1 MPVKNRILFIFSLY
15 RFLEDFMQWMGI
27 SLWGITLRPICGV
40 RVADAGPARRS
51 LAKVAGHAETY
62 ASQDRRRVGCLASRH
77 FGQSLHPP
85 SCDFGATSR
94 RIVSH
99 NLSRFHHLAVVRRR
113 FGSVL
118 IWRQTTIREAN
129 VSCWATNSWRA
140 WEAHFARTRQLTFSP
155 CFSQARMEEKSREF
169 ARRETRFTRIDAN
182 ALLVAPK
189 ETEAEAERRPA
200 TYHSSPNI

>member
-1 MPVKNRILFIFSLY
+1 MG
-15 RFLEDFMQWMGI
+15 GI

-62 ASQDRRRVGCLASRH
+62 ASQDRRRVGCLASRY

-118 IWRQTTIREAN
+118 IWRQD
-129 VSCWATNSWRA
+129 
-140 WEAHFARTRQLTFSP
+140 FARTRQLTFSP

-200 TYHSSPNI
+200 TYYSSPNI